1 MERERAGDGTSC
13 SVVIPVRNDASYLD
27 RCLRALERQTHPPDE
42 IVVVDNASTD
52 GLAAVLARRPEVR
65 CVREPVRGVAVAA
78 ATGYD
83 AARGDLILRCDADSV
98 PAPTWVERHVRVLS
112 EARVRT
118 GGEVGGG
125 VETWTGIEAGGGSEV
140 DAGADGAAR
149 AERGAAAGS
158 SARANGRIGRS
169 KEFPPGSDTDAGRG
183 REVVAVSGI
192 ARFGPRL
199 PILGRMTGAAYITSY
214 RCVAGTA
221 LGHWA
226 LWGSN
231 MAFTRAW
238 WEQVSPEV
246 HRDPRVHDD
255 FDLSFRVR
263 PHQRVLL
270 DPGNAAVVSWRA
282 VVSPARI
289 RRQLRMATATLL
301 ANWVDERPWN
311 RWERRLGWR
320 KGTRR

>member
-1 MERERAGDGTSC
+1 M
-13 SVVIPVRNDASYLD
+13 IPVRNDAPYLD

-52 GLAAVLARRPEVR
+52 GLAAVLARHPGVR
-65 CVREPVRGVAVAA
+65 CVRELVRGVAVAA

-112 EARVRT
+112 EARART
-118 GGEVGGG
+118 GGEAGVG
-125 VETWTGIEAGGGSEV
+125 VETWAGIEAGDGSE
-140 DAGADGAAR
+140 ADGAAE
-149 AERGAAAGS
+149 AGRGAAAGS
-158 SARANGRIGRS
+158 SARTKDRTGCRN
-169 KEFPPGSDTDAGRG
+169 EFPPGGGADAARS

-192 ARFGPRL
+192 ARFGPRF
-199 PILGRMTGAAYITSY
+199 PVFGRITGAAYITAY

-231 MAFTRAW
+231 LSFTRAW

-301 ANWVDERPWN
+301 VNWTDERPWE

-320 KGTRR
+320 KGARR

>member
-1 MERERAGDGTSC
+1 M
-13 SVVIPVRNDASYLD
+13 IPVRNDAPYLD
-27 RCLRALERQTHPPDE
+27 RCLRAVERQTHPPDE

-52 GLAAVLARRPEVR
+52 GLVAVLARHPGVR

-98 PAPTWVERHVRVLS
+98 PAATWVERHVRVLS
-112 EARVRT
+112 EALART
-118 GGEVGGG
+118 GEETGVDVEPWTG
-125 VETWTGIEAGGGSEV
+125 VET
-140 DAGADGAAR
+140 DAGAELDAGTDGAAE

-158 SARANGRIGRS
+158 SARTHDRTGRRS
-169 KEFPPGSDTDAGRG
+169 EFPPGSDTDVARG

-199 PILGRMTGAAYITSY
+199 PVLGRMTGAAYITSY

-282 VVSPARI
+282 VVSPVRI

-301 ANWVDERPWN
+301 VNWADERPWI
-311 RWERRLGWR
+311 RWERRLAWR
-320 KGTRR
+320 KGGRR